1 MFLSDSDSDN
11 YFVIC
16 GIDPGLIIGI
26 SFIFV
31 NVKTF
36 NIEKYISHTV
46 NCHKVKLNNTLMEN
60 QTERLAKL
68 TKLKEML
75 TYEFS
80 IHKPSAVCIE
90 SPFYSSRTPSA
101 FGSIK
106 EIIATV
112 RSAIDNYDDAI
123 SLLTV
128 DPPSV
133 KKAVNAKGN
142 HDKDHVREKV
152 MEYYKDI
159 ENLSTQSLDCLDEHS
174 IDSLAVCKALYD
186 YVFWYKE

>member
-26 SFIFV
+26 SFIFI

-36 NIEKYISHTV
+36 NIEKYISQTV

-75 TYEFS
+75 TYEFT
-80 IHKPSAVCIE
+80 IYKPSTICIE

-106 EIIATV
+106 ELEQFIYT
-112 RSAIDNYDDAI
+112 
-123 SLLTV
+123 
-128 DPPSV
+128 
-133 KKAVNAKGN
+133 
-142 HDKDHVREKV
+142 E
-152 MEYYKDI
+152 
-159 ENLSTQSLDCLDEHS
+159 
-174 IDSLAVCKALYD
+174 
-186 YVFWYKE
+186 